1 MIYITLILEKE
12 RWKNNFENAQI
23 RNSFSLFLHS
33 VNLPDY
39 GYADAVK
46 QERIQKKS
54 VKGNV
59 MKKNLLIIGGTY
71 FTGRVLAVLAA
82 RAGHSLTFLN
92 RGKYSMK
99 FLGDIKEY
107 VCDRHDGPGL
117 EKLKLDSEYDAVI
130 DFCAYEPGDA
140 EFLFEHLS
148 CTWKQ
153 YIYFSTADVYARTH
167 GIKTENSRL
176 QQTAPADEVG
186 LYTYKKM
193 LLEKEVKTESLR
205 RGSAYTVLRPAF
217 IYGPYNYAPRESWYI
232 QHIIQEKP
240 ICHPADATGKF
251 QMVYVKDVAEAV
263 LLCITDFA
271 ARNQTFNLSAPDIWN
286 YGKYL
291 ELLEN
296 VSGRKIRTVSVT
308 VRDVLENNIP
318 LPFPLIEGRERI
330 I

>member
-99 FLGDIKEY
+99 FLGDIKE
-107 VCDRHDGPGL
+107 RMSR
-117 EKLKLDSEYDAVI
+117 KLCCFVSQIL
-130 DFCAYEPGDA
+130 P
-140 EFLFEHLS
+140 
-148 CTWKQ
+148 
-153 YIYFSTADVYARTH
+153 H
-167 GIKTENSRL
+167 GIRL
-176 QQTAPADEVG
+176 
-186 LYTYKKM
+186 
-193 LLEKEVKTESLR
+193 
-205 RGSAYTVLRPAF
+205 
-217 IYGPYNYAPRESWYI
+217 
-232 QHIIQEKP
+232 
-240 ICHPADATGKF
+240 
-251 QMVYVKDVAEAV
+251 
-263 LLCITDFA
+263 
-271 ARNQTFNLSAPDIWN
+271 
-286 YGKYL
+286 
-291 ELLEN
+291 
-296 VSGRKIRTVSVT
+296 
-308 VRDVLENNIP
+308 
-318 LPFPLIEGRERI
+318 LI
-330 I
+330 